1 METKKNVKHPC
12 QSCKYFDACGNT
24 SRTEPCEGRE
34 VKGRRK
40 KNIKDSGSEVEE

>member
-40 KNIKDSGSEVEE
+40 KKGEKQNV